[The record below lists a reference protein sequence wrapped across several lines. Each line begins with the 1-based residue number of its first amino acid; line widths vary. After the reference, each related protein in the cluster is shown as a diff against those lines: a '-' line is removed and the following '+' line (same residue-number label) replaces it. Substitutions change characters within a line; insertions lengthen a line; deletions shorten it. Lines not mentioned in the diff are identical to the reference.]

1 MVRKRPPTRGR
12 QSSRSSSAVVTHAQ
26 LKRENHLVENGM
38 KIRPG
43 PHPTDFISIPW
54 YNLVVRV
61 QDFTTITFGID
72 ATGNPSVYES
82 IRTQLQLSLNDVLE
96 YRIQTVRIW
105 GPIVAMNAATPLQPL
120 RARFWSLVPQVAT
133 AAGSSSFLVLEEISS
148 YPDQVSRASLGF
160 VYPKSQQ
167 AIPIQQNNSG
177 TLVSLT
183 LGGGTG
189 NVAYI
194 NVCWRPRQALNVN
207 AGCSSAGNDVNRT
220 SSGGWFSSS

>member
-1 MVRKRPPTRGR
+1 MASGSQAPRNGRRGR
-12 QSSRSSSAVVTHAQ
+12 RNNRSSNSAVTHAQ
-26 LKRENHLVENGM
+26 LKRENHLIENGM
-38 KIRPG
+38 KIRVG
-43 PHPTDFISIPW
+43 PHPTDFVSIPW

-82 IRTQLQLSLNDVLE
+82 IRTQLQLSANDTLE

-105 GPIVAMNAATPLQPL
+105 GPIVAMNSGTALQPL
-120 RARFWSLVPQVAT
+120 RARFWSLVPQIAT
-133 AAGSSSFLVLEEISS
+133 VSSSSAFLVLEEISS
-148 YPDQVSRASLGF
+148 YPDQVSRAALGF

-167 AIPIQQNNSG
+167 AIPIQENNSG
-177 TLVSLT
+177 TLVSLA

-194 NVCWRPRQALNVN
+194 NVCWRPRQLLGTNV
-207 AGCSSAGNDVNRT
+207 AQT